1 MSGSGAYSIE
11 YPPVGRNELMVPLSH
26 PRCRSGFTAVEL
38 LVALSVISLLLA
50 LLLPAV
56 QRVRESSRN
65 VQCTNHLAQFG
76 KAFMAFESA
85 NREFPPVSRE
95 TTDPPSPINPSAS
108 WHPYPVSVHYDLLP
122 YLDQTALYETVIFDQ
137 FWTLSGDPPSI
148 PGNTHLLLGE
158 IAVFGCPSDDVP
170 QGATSYRINA
180 GTSPSFHITPD
191 LDPPNSALDG
201 FGRWGHGVKAARVTD
216 GLSQTVA
223 FAERLV
229 GDQDPAVYTPSRD
242 TIDYPSGLPFDQ
254 LRLPDAIA
262 ETCRTYASPTAPHT
276 SFDGTGWLIHRL
288 GTTVYNHILEPNA
301 VTPDCGGAGGAG
313 AYTARSLHPGGVNV
327 TMGDGAVRFVSE
339 SIDRTVWRAVGTI
352 NGGEVEQL
360 R

>member
-1 MSGSGAYSIE
+1 MERLLKSRHVSI
-11 YPPVGRNELMVPLSH
+11 SA
-26 PRCRSGFTAVEL
+26 GFSAVEVL
-38 LVALSVISLLLA
+38 IALSVISLLLA

-56 QRVRESSRN
+56 QNARESSRR

-76 KAFMAFESA
+76 RAFMAFEST
-85 NREFPPVSRE
+85 NRVFPPRARR
-95 TTDPPSPINPSAS
+95 TTDPPSPIRPSVV

-122 YLDQTALYETVIFDQ
+122 YLDQTALYETVTFDEP
-137 FWTLSGDPPSI
+137 WYHSNDDPPSI
-148 PGNTHLLLGE
+148 PGNSHLLLSDV
-158 IAVFGCPSDDVP
+158 AVFGCPSDDVP

-180 GTSPSFHITPD
+180 GTSPSFHHTPD
-191 LDPPNSALDG
+191 IPPPNSALDG

-229 GDQDPAVYTPSRD
+229 GDQNPDIYTPSRD
-242 TIDYPSGLPFDQ
+242 TIDYPSGLPLDQ
-254 LRLPDAIA
+254 LRLPDAML
-262 ETCRTYASPTAPHT
+262 ETCRAYASPTARHT

-339 SIDRTVWRAVGTI
+339 AIDRTVWRAVGTI